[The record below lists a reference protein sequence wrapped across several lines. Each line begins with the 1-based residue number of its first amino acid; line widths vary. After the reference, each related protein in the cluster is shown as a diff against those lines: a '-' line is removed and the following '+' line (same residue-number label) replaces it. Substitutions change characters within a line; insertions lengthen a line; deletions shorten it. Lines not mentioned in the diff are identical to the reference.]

1 MRILVTGASGYIGS
15 HTCLALLLAGHE
27 IVGLDNFCNSSPE
40 SLRRVGQIAGR
51 PVEIMNADVRD
62 SGKLAGIFRAGH
74 FDAVM
79 HFAGLKAVGESTREP
94 LRYFDNNVTGTLK
107 LVEAMQSAGVKR
119 LIFSS
124 SATVYSLNGTPPFKE
139 DSPLGAANPYGVTKQ
154 VVETLLSGLASS
166 DPKWSIVLLRYFNP
180 VGAHESGRIGE
191 DPNGIPNNLMPSIA
205 QAAVGKLAE
214 VKVFG
219 SDYPTPD
226 GTGIRDYIHVMDLAE
241 GHVAALK
248 ALTAALGRAMPI
260 NLGAGKGFSVLQ
272 VLRAFESASGVRI
285 PYRIVERRPG
295 DVAVS
300 FADASLASKILHWS
314 ARRSLEDMCRDAWRW
329 QQGNPTGYS
338 GARDK

>member
-15 HTCLALLLAGHE
+15 HTCLALLFAGHE
-27 IVGLDNFCNSSPE
+27 IVGVDNYCNSSPE
-40 SLRRVGQIAGR
+40 SLRRVGQLAGR
-51 PVEIMNADVRD
+51 PVEAIDADVRD
-62 SGKLAGIFRAGH
+62 SGKLAGIFRAGR
-74 FDAVM
+74 FDAVI
-79 HFAGLKAVGESTREP
+79 HLAGLKAVGESTREP

-107 LVEAMQSAGVKR
+107 LVEAMQVAGVKR

-124 SATVYSLNGTPPFKE
+124 SATVYSLHGAPPFRE
-139 DSPLGAANPYGVTKQ
+139 DSLLGAANPYGVTKQ
-154 VVETLLSGLASS
+154 VVETLLSGLAAT
-166 DPKWSIVLLRYFNP
+166 DPQWSVVLLRYFNP

-205 QAAVGKLAE
+205 QAAVGMLAE

-219 SDYPTPD
+219 NDYPTPD

-248 ALTAALGRAMPI
+248 ILASVGGRAVPI
-260 NLGAGKGFSVLQ
+260 NLGMGKGFSVLE
-272 VLRAFESASGVRI
+272 VVRAFERTNGVRV

-300 FADASLASKILHWS
+300 FADPSLASKMLNWS
-314 ARRSLEDMCRDAWRW
+314 ARRTLEDMCRDTWRW
-329 QQGNPTGYS
+329 QQGNPAGYA
-338 GARDK
+338 GA